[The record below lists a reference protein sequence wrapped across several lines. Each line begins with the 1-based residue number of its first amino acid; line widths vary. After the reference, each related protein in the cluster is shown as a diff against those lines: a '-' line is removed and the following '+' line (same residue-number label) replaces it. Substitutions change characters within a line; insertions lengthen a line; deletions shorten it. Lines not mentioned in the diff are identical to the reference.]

1 MILITLKIAT
11 QMISANRLE
20 GDILQY
26 TIDGEV
32 NDNDIDVFSTI
43 LRAMSSKQKCIL
55 LIGEIKNMTN
65 VDAIKNYLISNGVSK
80 VMTKKLKKYVL
91 ICDAEV
97 QEFFRSMN
105 TLYFKNIQI
114 EFFRSDQRELALAA
128 VRT

>member
-1 MILITLKIAT
+1 
-11 QMISANRLE
+11 MISANKLE
-20 GDILQY
+20 NNILQY

-32 NDNDIDVFSTI
+32 NDNDIDVFNNI
-43 LRAMSSKQKCIL
+43 LRAMSSKQKSIL
-55 LIGEIKNMTN
+55 LIGEIRNMTN
-65 VDAIKNYLISNGVSK
+65 IDAIKNYLRNNGVSK
-80 VMTKKLKKYVL
+80 AMTKKLKKYVL

-114 EFFRSDQRELALAA
+114 EFFRLDQRELALAA

>member
-1 MILITLKIAT
+1 
-11 QMISANRLE
+11 MISANRLE